1 MKPKQD
7 IFVGQSQSAAVR
19 MLFKKKGKIQNFIPA
34 YWNCNQQN
42 EQVFN
47 YVVCYF
53 QAVML
58 KCQFFTVF

>member
-34 YWNCNQQN
+34 Y
-42 EQVFN
+42 
-47 YVVCYF
+47 
-53 QAVML
+53 
-58 KCQFFTVF
+58 